1 MRIIKYKNDEFMI
14 FHYDIILT
22 KFEIV
27 TSEEKIKLSDKMSD
41 VLLSLS
47 KIAKELEDRN
57 L

>member
-1 MRIIKYKNDEFMI
+1 MRIIKYKNDEFMT